1 MKPCY
6 RTAPVAPTTTPAEAI
21 AMALIRGASP
31 EAADAP
37 SYGHPGREVVS
48 EIRQWADSWATYQ
61 DGSVLYVGESACHDG
76 TSETLYICIEARSR
90 AAMGPR
96 DRGYLVLDMP
106 RHFDDDGLRILQI
119 AADLALAKA

>member
-1 MKPCY
+1 MTHTTY
-6 RTAPVAPTTTPAEAI
+6 HTRPVAPTTTPAEAI
-21 AMALIRGASP
+21 AMALIRGAASD
-31 EAADAP
+31 AADAP
-37 SYGHPGREVVS
+37 SYANPGREAVT
-48 EIRQWADSWATYQ
+48 ELRKWADSWATYQ

-76 TSETLYICIEARSR
+76 TSETLYLCVEAR

-106 RHFDDDGLRILQI
+106 RHFDDDGLRILRV

>member
-1 MKPCY
+1 MTHTTY
-6 RTAPVAPTTTPAEAI
+6 RTRPVAPTTTPAEAI
-21 AMALIRGASP
+21 AMAMIRGAAR
-31 EAADAP
+31 EAGAAP

-76 TSETLYICIEARSR
+76 TSETLYLCVEAR

-96 DRGYLVLDMP
+96 ERGDLVLDMP

>member
-6 RTAPVAPTTTPAEAI
+6 RTAPVTPTTTPAEAI

-37 SYGHPGREVVS
+37 SYGDPGREAVA
-48 EIRQWADSWATYQ
+48 ELRQRADSWVTYR

-76 TSETLYICIEARSR
+76 TSETLYLCVEARAMRPMDR
-90 AAMGPR
+90 AE
-96 DRGYLVLDMP
+96 LVRDMP
-106 RHFDDDGLRILQI
+106 RRPDDDGLRILQI